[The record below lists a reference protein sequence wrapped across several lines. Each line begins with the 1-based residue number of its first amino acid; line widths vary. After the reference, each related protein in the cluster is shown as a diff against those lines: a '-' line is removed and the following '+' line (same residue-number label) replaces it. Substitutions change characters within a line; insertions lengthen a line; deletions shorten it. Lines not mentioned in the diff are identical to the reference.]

1 MDISNLVINIHRIG
15 STIFVLLAIVL
26 FIRSISGW
34 KNKMPY
40 TNFDKYISAVLLA
53 ILYIQLVAGIILY
66 FALSSQRGGA
76 TNMDEAARAMSVR
89 FWAIEHFIVMMFTLL
104 LSQLGWIFIRNS
116 KLDLNKHKNTLFYFG
131 TSILVI
137 IISTGIRLISR

>member
-1 MDISNLVINIHRIG
+1 MDISNLVINIHRVG
-15 STIFVLLAIVL
+15 SSIFVILAIVL

-40 TNFDKYISAVLLA
+40 TNFDKNISAVLLA
-53 ILYIQLVAGIILY
+53 ILYIQLIAGVILY
-66 FALSSQRGGA
+66 FALASQRGGA
-76 TNMDEAARAMSVR
+76 TNMDEATRAMSVR